1 MRRSFAILVLSATII
16 AASDARPRT
25 RELSLRNLPLK
36 AHERVAAIQIDIA
49 GASFKK
55 VSIPCDWGLD
65 VSPPVAVACTLKA
78 FGQHSS
84 AFLSPNQFNKFA
96 TLEMDGS
103 RDSEPFAVRASIIAI
118 LYDSSDKEH
127 QRVIKLPKECI
138 VVD

>member
-1 MRRSFAILVLSATII
+1 
-16 AASDARPRT
+16 
-25 RELSLRNLPLK
+25 LPLK
-36 AHERVAAIQIDIA
+36 AGERVAAIQIDIA

-55 VSIPCDWGLD
+55 VSIPYDWGLD
-65 VSPPVAVACTLKA
+65 VSPPVAEVCTLKA

-84 AFLSPNQFNKFA
+84 AFLSPNQFNEFA
-96 TLEMDGS
+96 TLEMYGS
-103 RDSEPFAVRASIIAI
+103 RDSEPFAVRANIVAI